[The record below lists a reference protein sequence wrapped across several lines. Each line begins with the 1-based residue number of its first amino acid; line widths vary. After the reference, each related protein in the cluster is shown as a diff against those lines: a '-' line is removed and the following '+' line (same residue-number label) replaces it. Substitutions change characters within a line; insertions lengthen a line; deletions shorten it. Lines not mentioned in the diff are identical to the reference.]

1 MWLFEGPVGCEPE
14 FPKDFVGDRE
24 GEVSASTIV
33 VDRLATRKLCPAGAA
48 RLRI

>member
-24 GEVSASTIV
+24 GEVLNGPAIKVNLSA
-33 VDRLATRKLCPAGAA
+33 P
-48 RLRI
+48 